1 MLESFKRVDDIN
13 PKQFAV
19 DEFHVLNQVEG
30 RYLVTKTITSAAAAT
45 AVELLPDS
53 YVPAGKKAYLVSFIA
68 QVNGTTAWGTTATV
82 KIQDKNSSA
91 VDFVTFAV
99 AGMTPQARLVPG
111 SSTNTTLENAY
122 SLGTGGTAAKGLQLK
137 GDANGTGSDFV
148 VTCEIVVK

>member
-68 QVNGTTAWGTTATV
+68 RVNGTTAWGTTATV

-99 AGMTPQARLVPG
+99 AGMTSQARLVPG
-111 SSTNTTLENAY
+111 SANTTLENAY
-122 SLGTGGTAAKGLQLK
+122 SLGTGGTTAKGLQLK
-137 GDANGTGSDFV
+137 GDANGTGDNFV